1 MLHIQTFLKYCTNK
15 TKSTVQWRAQKF
27 FQLHMYLKI
36 FTIFVQI
43 GKIFF
48 YLINTDEK
56 LVPT

>member
-48 YLINTDEK
+48 I
-56 LVPT
+56 